1 MSDENPLDDLS
12 EQLEEAESIE
22 DAPDEGAD
30 GAPDGEKGDDG
41 PVPTA
46 RGGDPDE
53 PAFPFS
59 ESKQGPIYPRE
70 ATWEAYDDAIYEIE
84 GVLREYGVRDP
95 AGREFDDAVLRFA
108 ARNPEG
114 VARIL
119 LEARGIEL
127 D

>member
-1 MSDENPLDDLS
+1 MSEENPLDDLS
-12 EQLEEAESIE
+12 EQLDSL
-22 DAPDEGAD
+22 EGA
-30 GAPDGEKGDDG
+30 GDDG
-41 PVPTA
+41 DDDGEADDATPVPSPDDV
-46 RGGDPDE
+46 DPGE

-70 ATWEAYDDAIYEIE
+70 ETWEAYDDAIYEIE

-119 LEARGIEL
+119 LEARGIEI

>member
-1 MSDENPLDDLS
+1 MSEENPLDDLS
-12 EQLEEAESIE
+12 EQLDSL
-22 DAPDEGAD
+22 EGAD
-30 GAPDGEKGDDG
+30 TDDPDDGDDG
-41 PVPTA
+41 DADPTITA
-46 RGGDPDE
+46 TGDPDE

-70 ATWEAYDDAIYEIE
+70 ETWEAYDDAIYEIE

-119 LEARGIEL
+119 LEARGIEI